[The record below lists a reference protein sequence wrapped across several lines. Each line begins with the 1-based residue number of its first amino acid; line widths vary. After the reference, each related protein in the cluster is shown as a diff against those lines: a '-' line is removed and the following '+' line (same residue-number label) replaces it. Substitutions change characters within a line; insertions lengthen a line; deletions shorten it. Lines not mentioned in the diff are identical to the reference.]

1 MKNAFGGHTRISQG
15 YITVTPAE
23 ERSLYL
29 EAQRGAIVSPGGF
42 LEFSVTK
49 PGARVK
55 IGGQTLDM
63 PPGSLI
69 RLTID
74 EGGKG
79 KISLRDGTI
88 VLFSFDEVI
97 LSIDGE
103 EVARGTTQD
112 ILVPG
117 YEVLISNINL
127 AIDGGKGD
135 VRILESG
142 LPSSLVPGESPL
154 FLSSLRPDP
163 SGVLTLD
170 CYREDTTVFRGAV
183 TSYRVE

>member
-1 MKNAFGGHTRISQG
+1 
-15 YITVTPAE
+15 
-23 ERSLYL
+23 
-29 EAQRGAIVSPGGF
+29 
-42 LEFSVTK
+42 
-49 PGARVK
+49 
-55 IGGQTLDM
+55 
-63 PPGSLI
+63 
-69 RLTID
+69 LTID

-88 VLFSFDEVI
+88 VLFLFEEVI
-97 LSIDGE
+97 LSINGTE
-103 EVARGTTQD
+103 SARGTVQD
-112 ILVPG
+112 IVVPG
-117 YEVLISNINL
+117 YDSLISSINL
-127 AIDGGKGD
+127 AVDGGKED
-135 VRILESG
+135 VRIFESG